1 MLNAMYEFYPPSIA
15 MRMDEK
21 RILVLPIAGLGQIIN
36 ECRPAQIT
44 IKRRQINVIQD
55 TIPFSFLEKS

>member
-1 MLNAMYEFYPPSIA
+1 MYEFYPPLIA

-36 ECRPAQIT
+36 ECRLAQIT
-44 IKRRQINVIQD
+44 IERRQINVYTRNNSLFI
-55 TIPFSFLEKS
+55 S

>member
-1 MLNAMYEFYPPSIA
+1 MLYAMYEFYPPSIA

-44 IKRRQINVIQD
+44 IKRRQINVYIRYNSL
-55 TIPFSFLEKS
+55 F